1 MKFIFIHK
9 GRLGNAIFR
18 YMACSVLC
26 IKYQGEYSTLL
37 QNIDMIINDNVFC
50 EIIKNDYKLQDGNYL
65 LNEWYQQDTIYK
77 KYKAEN
83 VDFINKNEHIVITD
97 GIYAGDGNK
106 QEFLMK
112 NIINRPHNFNKI
124 YDMVFHIR
132 LGDKVN
138 LNITISLDKILNL
151 IQNIQYSE
159 CNNIAIVCDKC
170 TTQYEE
176 MFIKTIMEKLNTK
189 FNSTIILESNDVL
202 TDFYIMSSCKIL
214 VCSVS
219 TLSWCAAFF
228 SKTIEKCY
236 MPKHTKAITNSYCD
250 CYYPID
256 NTELYDI

>member
-65 LNEWYQQDTIYK
+65 LNEWYQQDNIYK
-77 KYKAEN
+77 KYKAEI

-124 YDMVFHIR
+124 YDMVFHRFFKSYFIIFT
-132 LGDKVN
+132 L
-138 LNITISLDKILNL
+138 TI
-151 IQNIQYSE
+151 
-159 CNNIAIVCDKC
+159 
-170 TTQYEE
+170 
-176 MFIKTIMEKLNTK
+176 F
-189 FNSTIILESNDVL
+189 FN
-202 TDFYIMSSCKIL
+202 
-214 VCSVS
+214 
-219 TLSWCAAFF
+219 FF
-228 SKTIEKCY
+228 S
-236 MPKHTKAITNSYCD
+236 
-250 CYYPID
+250 
-256 NTELYDI
+256 LF